1 MTTHGQSSE
10 SRWAQIQRDLGHR
23 LSKRL
28 FEELSTDP
36 HSIHERRSNGF
47 PRFSLSIA
55 YVMAVLVYGLSLMF
69 GLLGLALIMPPWN
82 TIFDPMLAAVFMLLC
97 WAARPRIVAPPYYM
111 LSRTEFP
118 TLYALSD
125 RIANFLRTR
134 PVRGIAYSADF
145 GANYREAGFA
155 NRPYIELGAPLL
167 AILENDQRLAVLAHE
182 LSHGANGDPL
192 RSGFLSGAVNTLA
205 AWGTSFR
212 PEAIGSIG
220 KDLPYG
226 GIVSLLGIPFDVFML
241 ALSELTLLA
250 AKAFLLLVLRQS
262 QRAEYLA
269 DRLAA
274 SVAGSKEMQEAL
286 EKTYFDKIVD
296 HALRVHAL
304 TAPYEPI
311 GSKILQAANAV
322 MSIEVEALRSE
333 SLSLQWQVDSTH
345 PPTALRVGLLE
356 LNPALPLPGLL
367 SKTESDA
374 LTHEVNRILALSE
387 REMINRQLE
396 AISG

>member
-28 FEELSTDP
+28 FDELSTDP

-125 RIANFLRTR
+125 RIANVLRTR

-167 AILENDQRLAVLAHE
+167 AILENDQRLAVRCA
-182 LSHGANGDPL
+182 GANRL
-192 RSGFLSGAVNTLA
+192 QVRRQVRRRLSNT
-205 AWGTSFR
+205 
-212 PEAIGSIG
+212 
-220 KDLPYG
+220 
-226 GIVSLLGIPFDVFML
+226 SLLRQVGRQCL
-241 ALSELTLLA
+241 AREPACCRAPVS
-250 AKAFLLLVLRQS
+250 VLGG
-262 QRAEYLA
+262 A
-269 DRLAA
+269 
-274 SVAGSKEMQEAL
+274 
-286 EKTYFDKIVD
+286 
-296 HALRVHAL
+296 HRV
-304 TAPYEPI
+304 
-311 GSKILQAANAV
+311 S
-322 MSIEVEALRSE
+322 
-333 SLSLQWQVDSTH
+333 
-345 PPTALRVGLLE
+345 
-356 LNPALPLPGLL
+356 
-367 SKTESDA
+367 
-374 LTHEVNRILALSE
+374 
-387 REMINRQLE
+387 
-396 AISG
+396 